1 MSRNSRTQV
10 WLDNVRRGD
19 ELAASKIL
27 ASYHPMLRARV
38 DARMDQTL
46 KGRLEPEDILQQ
58 AYIEVFRQLGSFED
72 RGAGSFLNWVLT
84 ILDHKLVD
92 AGRALRRQ
100 VRDVAREVPGPA
112 ARGTES
118 YWNLLDQ
125 LYADSTTPSQLI
137 RREEAVSGLMACL
150 SGLSDS
156 HRQVIQLRFLEGRSV
171 GEIATRLGK
180 SDAAIVALTKRAL
193 EGLRKAMERLG
204 DFTRS

>member
-1 MSRNSRTQV
+1 MSRSSRTQV

-19 ELAASKIL
+19 ELSASKLL
-27 ASYHPMLRARV
+27 ASYHPILRARV
-38 DARMDQTL
+38 NARMDPAL
-46 KGRLEPEDILQQ
+46 KSRLEPEDILQQ
-58 AYIEVFRQLGSFED
+58 VYLEVFRRLDSFED
-72 RGAGSFLNWVLT
+72 RGAGSFLNWILT

-100 VRDVAREVPGPA
+100 VRDVAREVPDAA

-150 SGLSDS
+150 SRLSDS
-156 HRQVIQLRFLEGRSV
+156 HRHVIQLRFLEGRSV
-171 GEIATRLGK
+171 GDVATRLGR

-193 EGLRKAMERLG
+193 EALRKAMERLG